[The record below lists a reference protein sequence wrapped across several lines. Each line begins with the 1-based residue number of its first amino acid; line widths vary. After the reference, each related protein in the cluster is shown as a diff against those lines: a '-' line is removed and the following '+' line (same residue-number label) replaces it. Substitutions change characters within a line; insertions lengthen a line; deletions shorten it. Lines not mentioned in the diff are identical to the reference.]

1 MIQKFVTLF
10 FAVFISFAA
19 AGQEPET
26 VQVKVST
33 DKIKIDGKVY
43 LVHVVQ
49 KGETL
54 YSISKAYNV
63 TQMEVA
69 MENPDIYL
77 GIRVGQSIKIPVK
90 AQTDENESEEFI
102 YHVVRKGETLFGLSR
117 KYSIAID
124 DIVAANPDV
133 ETGLMLSQVVKIP
146 RQRLNTLGT
155 APAEAKDTSKF
166 IIHIVQKGE
175 GLYSISRQYN
185 VDQDVIVELN
195 REKLIDG
202 LKLGAALRIP
212 RVLDSDP
219 IAQELPK
226 GVDSLHVVTD
236 DGIYVVP
243 RPDYCD
249 TFTYATNGRPY
260 NVVLLLPL
268 FLKEFENA
276 DTLAVPVPANAK
288 SNTRTAPV
296 KTGPSIPAKAL
307 GFLEF
312 YEGFLLAV
320 DSLRNAG
327 LSVNLTVFDTRRDVE
342 NVASILQSSV
352 LRNADLIVGPVY
364 PECLKPVADFVRE
377 HRIHMV
383 SPLSSND
390 YLQSSNPYL
399 FQVNPSF
406 YSQLKEFSAKIDL
419 CSDRNIVL
427 MHEAD
432 SLSNNLVISFRDM
445 LKQDIA
451 RCANSDSVHYK
462 EVAYKAGGAAVEV
475 QSKISHSLVHDKEN
489 VLLVPSENEAFVAD
503 LLGHLYTLTNYHG
516 YRIKVYGLPRWQ
528 KFKNVQLDYYY
539 NLQLHLFTPF
549 FVDYHDTSVKRFV
562 AEYRHTYRGEPSQ
575 YAFQGYDVGFYF
587 LSAMMRYG
595 VDYKFC
601 LPNFKV
607 DLLQANYRFVQ
618 DNSVSGFE
626 NRSVFMIR
634 YTRDFDI
641 IKAENDLTKQNVE
654 SITVDP
660 SINANDVLFSIPEN
674 K

>member
-19 AGQEPET
+19 VGQEPET

-43 LVHVVQ
+43 LIHVVR

-54 YSISKAYNV
+54 YSICKAYDV

-90 AQTDENESEEFI
+90 TQDENQSDDFI

-146 RQRLNTLGT
+146 KKRLNTLGT
-155 APAEAKDTSKF
+155 APVEVKDTSKF

-185 VDQDVIVELN
+185 VDQDIIVELN

-202 LKLGAALRIP
+202 LKLGAQLRIP
-212 RVLDSDP
+212 RAVDSAP
-219 IAQELPK
+219 ITQDRPTK
-226 GVDSLHVVTD
+226 GDSLHVVTD
-236 DGIYVVP
+236 EGIYAVP
-243 RPDYCD
+243 RPVHCNA
-249 TFTYATNGRPY
+249 FSYARDGRPY

-268 FLKEFENA
+268 FLKEFENP
-276 DTLAVPVPANAK
+276 DSLAAAVAANAK
-288 SNTRTAPV
+288 LNARTAPA

-327 LSVNLTVFDTRRDVE
+327 LSVNLNIFDTRRDVK
-342 NVASILQSSV
+342 NVNSILQSSA

-364 PECLKPVADFVRE
+364 PECLKPVADFARE

-451 RCANSDSVHYK
+451 KCKNFDSVHYK

-528 KFKNVQLDYYY
+528 RFKNVQLDYYY

-549 FVDYHDTSVKRFV
+549 FVDYNDASVKHFV
-562 AEYRHTYRGEPSQ
+562 AEYRHTYRSEPSQ

-595 VDYKFC
+595 IDFKFC
-601 LPNFKV
+601 LPDFNV
-607 DLLQANYRFVQ
+607 DLLQAKYRFVQ
-618 DNSVSGFE
+618 DNSLSGFE

-641 IKAENDLTKQNVE
+641 IKAENDLTKQGVEAITIDPNVK
-654 SITVDP
+654 
-660 SINANDVLFSIPEN
+660 EN
-674 K
+674 KTLLPLPSYK

>member
-1 MIQKFVTLF
+1 MIQKFVALLF
-10 FAVFISFAA
+10 AALISFAVL
-19 AGQEPET
+19 GQEPET

-33 DKIKIDGKVY
+33 DKIKIDGKIY
-43 LVHVVQ
+43 LVHVVL

-63 TQMEVA
+63 TQMEIA

-90 AQTDENESEEFI
+90 VKDDSTESEEFI
-102 YHVVRKGETLFGLSR
+102 YHIVRKGETLFGLSR
-117 KYSIAID
+117 KYNISID
-124 DIVAANPDV
+124 DIVAVNPDV

-146 RQRLNTLGT
+146 KSRLNTLGT
-155 APAEAKDTSKF
+155 ASVEVKDTAKF
-166 IIHIVQKGE
+166 ITHIVQKGE
-175 GLYSISRQYN
+175 GLYSIARQYN

-195 REKLIDG
+195 REKLVDG
-202 LKLGAALRIP
+202 LKLGAELRIP
-212 RVLDSDP
+212 RVTDLAP
-219 IAQELPK
+219 TAQQQPQQ
-226 GVDSLHVVTD
+226 GDSLHVVTD
-236 DGIYVVP
+236 EGVYVVP
-243 RPDYCD
+243 RPAHCN
-249 TFTYATNGRPY
+249 TFNYTTEGRPY

-276 DTLAVPVPANAK
+276 DTLAVPVQAPAKPNARP
-288 SNTRTAPV
+288 TPV

-327 LSVNLTVFDTRRDVE
+327 LSVNLTVFDTRRDVD
-342 NVASILQSSV
+342 NVTSILQSSA

-364 PECLKPVADFVRE
+364 PECLKPVANFARE
-377 HRIHMV
+377 NRIHMV

-406 YSQLKEFSAKIDL
+406 YSQLREFSSKIDL

-445 LKQDIA
+445 LKQDISK
-451 RCANSDSVHYK
+451 CSNSDSVHYK
-462 EVAYKAGGAAVEV
+462 EVAYQAGSVAVEV
-475 QSKISHSLVHDKEN
+475 QSKISHSLVLDKEN

-503 LLGHLYTLTNYHG
+503 LLGHLYTLSNYHG
-516 YRIKVYGLPRWQ
+516 YKIKVYGLPRWQ
-528 KFKNVQLDYYY
+528 KFKNVQLEYYY
-539 NLQLHLFTPF
+539 NQQLHLFTPF
-549 FVDYHDTSVKRFV
+549 FVDYNSDGVKRFIG
-562 AEYRHTYRGEPSQ
+562 EYRHTYRSEPSQ

-595 VDYKFC
+595 IDFKFC
-601 LPNFKV
+601 LPDFKV
-607 DLLQANYRFVQ
+607 DLLQAKYRFVQ
-618 DNSVSGFE
+618 DNSLSGFE

-641 IKAENDLTKQNVE
+641 IKAENDLTKQGVE
-654 SITVDP
+654 AITIDP
-660 SINANDVLFSIPEN
+660 SVKEN
-674 K
+674 KTLLPLPSYK